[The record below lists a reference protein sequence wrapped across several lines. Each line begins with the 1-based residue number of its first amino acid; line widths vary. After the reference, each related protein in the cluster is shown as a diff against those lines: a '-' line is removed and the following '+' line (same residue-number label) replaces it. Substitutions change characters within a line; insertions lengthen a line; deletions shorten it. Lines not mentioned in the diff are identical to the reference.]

1 MEKIIIKRQKYLDQ
15 LKAKRWNGKVKI
27 ITGIRR
33 CGKSFLLS
41 TIYKQALMKE
51 GVNKNQFVEIALDKS
66 KWLKYRNPNEL
77 YRYVIEKTK
86 DVNVRYYVMI
96 DEIQLSYKIKNA
108 DIDEKLVPKED
119 QEMLYTTFYDVLND
133 LMDRPNVDVYVTGSN
148 SKMLS
153 KDIVTNFRD
162 RGSEIKVQPLSFGEY
177 YAFCGLDK
185 VDALEMYL
193 QYGGMPL
200 AVIEQDLKQK
210 RNYLTDLHKNVYQK
224 DIVERYKLKDDV
236 ILSSL
241 VDALASAV
249 GSLTNPHKLAAT
261 AGSLM
266 GRSTSDNT
274 IKNYLDYLEDA
285 FLFQSAKRWNVKG
298 RKYFDKIQK
307 YYAVDLGLR
316 NAKLNFRQIERS
328 HLMENMIYNE
338 LVGRGYSVDVGIVE
352 VDKIINGKRER
363 GSCEID
369 FVVNLG
375 TEKVYIQ
382 SALNVDTPEK
392 KAQETFSLRNT
403 GDFYRKMVVLDG
415 NHLPWM
421 DEDGV
426 IYIGVIPFML
436 DDCILGQMTQRNS
449 KNIDVME
456 HTLVGQSQAGG
467 TANNISTVN
476 SRNHPISG
484 CQMVI
489 LANIKENQSI
499 TLRELSQ
506 HLGIAERILCR
517 EINDL
522 QTKGILERKGG
533 RKKGYWKLH

>member
-1 MEKIIIKRQKYLDQ
+1 MIIERKKYLD
-15 LKAKRWNGKVKI
+15 LLMAKRWNGKVKI

-41 TIYKQALMKE
+41 TIFKQALMEE
-51 GVNKNQFVEIALDKS
+51 GVNEDQFVEIALDKK

-77 YRYVIEKTK
+77 YDYVLEQTK
-86 DVNVRYYVMI
+86 DMSKQYYVMI
-96 DEIQLSYKIKNA
+96 DEIQLSFKVKNT
-108 DIDEKLVPKED
+108 DIDENLVPEED
-119 QEMLYTTFYDVLND
+119 RDMLYTTFYDILSD
-133 LMDRPNVDVYVTGSN
+133 LMDRPNLDVYVTGSN

-162 RGSEIKVQPLSFGEY
+162 RGSEIKVQPLSFAEY
-177 YAFCGLDK
+177 YAFCDLDK
-185 VDALEMYL
+185 VDALEQYL
-193 QYGGMPL
+193 MYGGMPL
-200 AVIEQDLKQK
+200 AVMEQDTKQK
-210 RNYLTDLHKNVYQK
+210 RKYLQDLHKNVYQK

-236 ILSSL
+236 VLSAL
-241 VDALASAV
+241 VDALSSAV

-274 IKNYLDYLEDA
+274 IKAYLDYLEDA

-328 HLMENMIYNE
+328 HLMENLIYNE
-338 LVGRGYSVDVGIVE
+338 LIGRGYSVDVGVVE
-352 VDKIINGKRER
+352 VDKIINGKRDR
-363 GSCEID
+363 GQYEID

-392 KAQETFSLRNT
+392 KAQETFSLRNS
-403 GDFYRKMVVLDG
+403 GDFCRKVVVLDG
-415 NHLPWM
+415 NQQPWA

-426 IYIGVIPFML
+426 AYTGVIPFML
-436 DDCILGQMTQRNS
+436 EAKSLEKIL
-449 KNIDVME
+449 
-456 HTLVGQSQAGG
+456 
-467 TANNISTVN
+467 
-476 SRNHPISG
+476 
-484 CQMVI
+484 
-489 LANIKENQSI
+489 
-499 TLRELSQ
+499 
-506 HLGIAERILCR
+506 
-517 EINDL
+517 
-522 QTKGILERKGG
+522 
-533 RKKGYWKLH
+533 